1 MNKNV
6 WVISTVIIVAVAL
19 LIIVARNNY
28 INTSGI
34 TKTEIE
40 YVKTAIGTE
49 FLKEWQGVND
59 GCSLK
64 KIGDIRKIEPDNY
77 QTVIE
82 YQCGLVPPGIPNKKK
97 TVTVT
102 ESGKVNGI

>member
-28 INTSGI
+28 INTPGI

-49 FLKEWQGVND
+49 FLKE
-59 GCSLK
+59 
-64 KIGDIRKIEPDNY
+64 
-77 QTVIE
+77 
-82 YQCGLVPPGIPNKKK
+82 
-97 TVTVT
+97 
-102 ESGKVNGI
+102 